1 MRGRS
6 ASLLPLTEG
15 AYRQPH
21 RKQIQE
27 MHLLDLESS
36 LLFMD
41 KCEPLIHSS
50 LRTNW
55 HLQPMQKYRST
66 QMPLFRGIARSG
78 KRTPSHSQH
87 CSGLLLGGSMFCE
100 GIGESKWNKS
110 LVSGIVQLWRIH
122 GKANQRAGRERHDQP
137 RGSLTVRS
145 PESGVRFSLK
155 THENHV

>member
-1 MRGRS
+1 MRCRS

-15 AYRQPH
+15 TYRQPH
-21 RKQIQE
+21 RKQTQE

-87 CSGLLLGGSMFCE
+87 CSGLLVVASILPGYRRITIEEIPRKRYTEAM
-100 GIGESKWNKS
+100 S
-110 LVSGIVQLWRIH
+110 LSRTCLSFPFLYC
-122 GKANQRAGRERHDQP
+122 RAPTGLPPFITPKLKKLSPVVNGP
-137 RGSLTVRS
+137 RFDSW
-145 PESGVRFSLK
+145 
-155 THENHV
+155 

>member
-36 LLFMD
+36 LLFID

-66 QMPLFRGIARSG
+66 QMPLFRGN
-78 KRTPSHSQH
+78 RTRGQADTFT
-87 CSGLLLGGSMFCE
+87 LTALERITFGGFHVLR
-100 GIGESKWNKS
+100 GYR
-110 LVSGIVQLWRIH
+110 RI
-122 GKANQRAGRERHDQP
+122 KIE
-137 RGSLTVRS
+137 
-145 PESGVRFSLK
+145 
-155 THENHV
+155 